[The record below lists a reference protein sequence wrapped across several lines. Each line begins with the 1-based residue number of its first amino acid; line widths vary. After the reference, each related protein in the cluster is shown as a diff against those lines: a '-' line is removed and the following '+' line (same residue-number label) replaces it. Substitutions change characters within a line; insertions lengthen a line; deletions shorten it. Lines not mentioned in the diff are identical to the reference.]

1 MGSLMT
7 AKTGI
12 LLHRSEQASS
22 TDRPDRQFTTG
33 DPWRIVYFRQHMGAE
48 VLIDD
53 EGLWVVKA
61 IEQHEPGIA
70 TITLSFCPTGWS

>member
-1 MGSLMT
+1 
-7 AKTGI
+7 
-12 LLHRSEQASS
+12 
-22 TDRPDRQFTTG
+22 
-33 DPWRIVYFRQHMGAE
+33 MGAE